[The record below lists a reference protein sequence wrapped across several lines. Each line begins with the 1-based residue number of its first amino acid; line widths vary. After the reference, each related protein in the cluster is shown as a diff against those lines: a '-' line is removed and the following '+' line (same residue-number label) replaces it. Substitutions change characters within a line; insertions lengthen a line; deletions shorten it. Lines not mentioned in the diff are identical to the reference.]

1 MDPVTLA
8 VGIGGLGAAL
18 AGWWYRRRALRAE
31 AEAATLAV
39 EMRLHAYAASHD
51 SLTGLPNRHAFH
63 QHGAELLRAPENLP
77 LVGVL
82 IDLDGFKE
90 VNDVL
95 GHGVGDQVLA
105 ILGQRMA
112 TFSSEGLV
120 ARIGGDEFAALFGSS
135 AASPSP
141 YPVIAR
147 LVATIAEPI
156 RVAGHE
162 IRVTASA
169 GVCAVHR
176 PTPLAE
182 VLKDAD
188 TLMYRTK
195 ATGRSEASIRPAEV
209 FTSSEAEVVH
219 ADFGT
224 GSAPVPR
231 RPGRRHTAVP
241 ARADAYQGLRARPAQ

>member
-1 MDPVTLA
+1 M
-8 VGIGGLGAAL
+8 
-18 AGWWYRRRALRAE
+18 
-31 AEAATLAV
+31 
-39 EMRLHAYAASHD
+39 
-51 SLTGLPNRHAFH
+51 
-63 QHGAELLRAPENLP
+63 
-77 LVGVL
+77 
-82 IDLDGFKE
+82 
-90 VNDVL
+90 
-95 GHGVGDQVLA
+95 LA

-120 ARIGGDEFAALFGSS
+120 ARLGGDEFAALFGSG

-162 IRVTASA
+162 VRVTASA

-182 VLKDAD
+182 VLEDAD
-188 TLMYRTK
+188 ELMYRTK
-195 ATGRSEASIRPAEV
+195 GNGRRESSIRPAEV
-209 FTSSEAEVVH
+209 VSRSGAEVVH

-224 GSAPVPR
+224 GSAPVPSA
-231 RPGRRHTAVP
+231 PGRRHTAVS
-241 ARADAYQGLRARPAQ
+241 ARAGAYQGLRATPAQ